1 MEFSFC
7 MCNISRISLSHPTS
21 FHYST
26 VWVLLVS
33 TVNKLSLVVLQD
45 FCPEV
50 RCLFTTHLTYS
61 GEHEWIRVC
70 LSPCTC
76 RLEALSHLYYLFSAN
91 LDSFSKSAYLAHIC
105 GDSHLIWRSIKKQNY
120 WAKPFDRDSLT
131 SPFFSCCV
139 PGQRRDPQGRVYEH
153 GLSLWVLP
161 LRGEWPSALN
171 PKHFLKYHTECRESE
186 PRICTDLTLKLWSTS
201 TADLTSCVCIPVL
214 ICVSFPPLRSVVS
227 SSPISLARS
236 ASLWTLI
243 SSATPVT
250 WAECA
255 PHTTFP
261 LTTHTDRGPVQLW
274 MLMKKL
280 VLTRRHSLVCFRSVI
295 RLFLQD
301 ETADTKTFP
310 LIHFHSD
317 LDQSLCHMYCLLYFL
332 YHYCTIV
339 NKGMGKKL
347 LLFLPQCGYCL
358 L

>member
-1 MEFSFC
+1 MCSGDVMEFSFC

-139 PGQRRDPQGRVYEH
+139 SRVAKRSS
-153 GLSLWVLP
+153 G
-161 LRGEWPSALN
+161 
-171 PKHFLKYHTECRESE
+171 
-186 PRICTDLTLKLWSTS
+186 
-201 TADLTSCVCIPVL
+201 SC
-214 ICVSFPPLRSVVS
+214 
-227 SSPISLARS
+227 
-236 ASLWTLI
+236 LWTWTITL
-243 SSATPVT
+243 SATTARWVT
-250 WAECA
+250 
-255 PHTTFP
+255 F
-261 LTTHTDRGPVQLW
+261 
-274 MLMKKL
+274 
-280 VLTRRHSLVCFRSVI
+280 SS
-295 RLFLQD
+295 
-301 ETADTKTFP
+301 
-310 LIHFHSD
+310 
-317 LDQSLCHMYCLLYFL
+317 
-332 YHYCTIV
+332 
-339 NKGMGKKL
+339 
-347 LLFLPQCGYCL
+347 
-358 L
+358 